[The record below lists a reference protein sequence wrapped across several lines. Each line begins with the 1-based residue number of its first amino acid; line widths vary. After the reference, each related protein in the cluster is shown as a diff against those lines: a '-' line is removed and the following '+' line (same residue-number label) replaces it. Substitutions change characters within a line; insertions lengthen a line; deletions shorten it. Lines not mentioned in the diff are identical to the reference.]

1 MELIMKK
8 LLVVVSLL
16 FASAAWAG
24 DVEDGLRASLNN
36 DYPVA
41 LAKFRLAAAQGNASA
56 QFNLGFMFNRGRGV
70 AQDYVE
76 AVRWYR
82 LAAAQ
87 GDVQAQD
94 LLGTMFERG
103 QGVAQDYVEAVRWY
117 RLAAA
122 QGDLLAQLKLGFMF
136 DEGKGV
142 AQDFTRAHMWFNLAA
157 VSGDKEAVKNR
168 DLTAARMTPQQIA
181 QAQKLARECTARN
194 FKNCN

>member
-1 MELIMKK
+1 MKK
-8 LLVVVSLL
+8 LLVVVSLF

-24 DVEDGLRASLNN
+24 DYEDGLRASLNN

-87 GDVQAQD
+87 GDVQAQV

-122 QGDLLAQLKLGFMF
+122 QGDLLAQLNLGFMF